1 MNNYYRGQLR
11 ALRGVLAEAQSLRR
25 AMSALSINPTHDGAM
40 LDGVALLR
48 DHARAELL
56 SVQRRLREHYHVETK
71 RDRRV

>member
-1 MNNYYRGQLR
+1 MSDYNRGQLH
-11 ALRGVLAEAQSLRR
+11 ALRGVLAEARSLRR
-25 AMSALSINPTHDGAM
+25 AMSALSINPAHDVVM
-40 LDGVALLR
+40 LGGVALLR

>member
-1 MNNYYRGQLR
+1 MSDYNRGRLR
-11 ALRGVLAEAQSLRR
+11 ALRGVLAEAQSIRR
-25 AMSALSINPTHDGAM
+25 AVSTFPIDPALDAALLGGI
-40 LDGVALLR
+40 ALLR